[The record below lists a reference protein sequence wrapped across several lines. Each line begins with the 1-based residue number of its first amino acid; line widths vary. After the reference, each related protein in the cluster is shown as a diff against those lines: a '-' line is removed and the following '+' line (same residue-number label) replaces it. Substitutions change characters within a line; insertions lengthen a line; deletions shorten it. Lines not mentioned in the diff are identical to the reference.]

1 MEALA
6 KATGAKI
13 ITNIDDLDSASLGKA
28 AKVDERKIGESDMT
42 FVTGCDEA
50 KSVSVLLR
58 GGTEHVVDEIKRG
71 IR

>member
-28 AKVDERKIGESDMT
+28 AKVDERKSENLI
-42 FVTGCDEA
+42 
-50 KSVSVLLR
+50 
-58 GGTEHVVDEIKRG
+58 
-71 IR
+71 